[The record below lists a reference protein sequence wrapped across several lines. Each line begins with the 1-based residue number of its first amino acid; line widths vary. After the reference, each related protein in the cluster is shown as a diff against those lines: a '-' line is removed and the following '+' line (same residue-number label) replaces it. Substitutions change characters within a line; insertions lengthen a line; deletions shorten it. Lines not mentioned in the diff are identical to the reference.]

1 MYTHVL
7 FIRKSMRL
15 EMILLNRIQ
24 VGESKFRQCY
34 QEEKLDYVLWVP
46 TCLNL
51 NVLDTLLSNLI
62 YCTSLGNPY
71 SQKLKLFQRILFRS
85 PSFNKWHKQVT
96 TIQFTHYKLWGILQS
111 QHPWSKNE
119 PNEKLQEG
127 RFVDKVLRI
136 VLQ

>member
-24 VGESKFRQCY
+24 VGESKFRQCS
-34 QEEKLDYVLWVP
+34 QEGKLDYVLWVP

-71 SQKLKLFQRILFRS
+71 SQKLKLFSTYLGALHLINAINKSQQYNLHIINSEVFYSRSILGAKMSQMKNYRR
-85 PSFNKWHKQVT
+85 ND
-96 TIQFTHYKLWGILQS
+96 LWI
-111 QHPWSKNE
+111 K
-119 PNEKLQEG
+119 
-127 RFVDKVLRI
+127 F
-136 VLQ
+136 